1 MLSEKAENF
10 ILQSMK
16 IDLQSII
23 EKLDE
28 EGVATHRSE
37 IEGAIEKFIHAILG
51 QNSST
56 WQHEKR
62 LFDDSPAEGTI
73 NQYATDLMDKFS
85 NEEAKVVLDSLRHAF
100 CSYAYGNLHQ
110 LFTRQVNENW
120 YPKVILDEVLEPN
133 DIDALP
139 DIVSLYRGTDSQE
152 FESQKY
158 GQSWTTNKQ
167 IAHDFAFVHYQGQQ
181 WFEGAKRLILCAD
194 ISKQHV
200 YFSNQTCE
208 FEVVVNTSKLVNV
221 RVCT

>member
-1 MLSEKAENF
+1 MLSEKAESF
-10 ILQSMK
+10 VLQSMK
-16 IDLQSII
+16 IDLQSIL

-28 EGVATHRSE
+28 EGVAAHRRE
-37 IEGAIEKFIHAILG
+37 IEGAIEEFIHAILG
-51 QNSST
+51 QSSST
-56 WQHEKR
+56 WQHENP
-62 LFDDSPAEGTI
+62 LLDDSPAEDAI

-100 CSYAYGNLHQ
+100 CSFAYGGLHQ
-110 LFTRQVNENW
+110 LFTRQENENW

-133 DIDALP
+133 DIDSLP
-139 DIVSLYRGTDSQE
+139 DIVKLYRGTDSQE

-158 GQSWTTNKQ
+158 GQSWTTNKH
-167 IAHDFAFVHYQGQQ
+167 IAHNFAFAHYQGQQ

-194 ISKQHV
+194 ISKQYV